1 MTSDEDL
8 DPPVPSYLEG
18 IELKRVHDGKILE
31 EDGDASSSPNGA
43 SSSSDS
49 ASSSSDSADA

>member
-18 IELKRVHDGKILE
+18 IELHRVHDGKIIE
-31 EDGDASSSPNGA
+31 EDDGA
-43 SSSSDS
+43 SSSDESDS
-49 ASSSSDSADA
+49 AS

>member
-31 EDGDASSSPNGA
+31 EDGD
-43 SSSSDS
+43 D

>member
-18 IELKRVHDGKILE
+18 IELRRVHDGKVIE
-31 EDGDASSSPNGA
+31 VHDDDTSSSPDGA
-43 SSSSDS
+43 DT
-49 ASSSSDSADA
+49 

>member
-18 IELKRVHDGKILE
+18 ITLKRVHDGRVTE
-31 EDGDASSSPNGA
+31 EDDSSPE
-43 SSSSDS
+43 D
-49 ASSSSDSADA
+49 DPDQ

>member
-18 IELKRVHDGKILE
+18 IELKRVHDGKVIEE
-31 EDGDASSSPNGA
+31 EDDDASSSDE
-43 SSSSDS
+43 SDS
-49 ASSSSDSADA
+49 AS

>member
-18 IELKRVHDGKILE
+18 IELKRVHDGKVIE
-31 EDGDASSSPNGA
+31 EHDDDG
-43 SSSSDS
+43 S
-49 ASSSSDSADA
+49 AAADDPGE

>member
-18 IELKRVHDGKILE
+18 ITLKRVHDGKVIE
-31 EDGDASSSPNGA
+31 EHDDDAA
-43 SSSSDS
+43 
-49 ASSSSDSADA
+49 SADEPGE

>member
-31 EDGDASSSPNGA
+31 KHDDASSP
-43 SSSSDS
+43 SSDS
-49 ASSSSDSADA
+49 ASLSSDSADA

>member
-18 IELKRVHDGKILE
+18 ITLKRVHDGQVTE
-31 EDGDASSSPNGA
+31 EHDDEGSSP
-43 SSSSDS
+43 
-49 ASSSSDSADA
+49 ADGPGE

>member
-18 IELKRVHDGKILE
+18 IELHRVHDGKVIE
-31 EDGDASSSPNGA
+31 KEDDDA
-43 SSSSDS
+43 SSSSDE
-49 ASSSSDSADA
+49 SDSAS

>member
-18 IELKRVHDGKILE
+18 IELKRVHDGKVLE
-31 EDGDASSSPNGA
+31 EHDDDGPAPTGEP
-43 SSSSDS
+43 DS
-49 ASSSSDSADA
+49 AS

>member
-18 IELKRVHDGKILE
+18 IELKRVHDGKVLE
-31 EDGDASSSPNGA
+31 EHDDDASPSDGA
-43 SSSSDS
+43 H
-49 ASSSSDSADA
+49 A

>member
-18 IELKRVHDGKILE
+18 IELKRVHDGKVLE
-31 EDGDASSSPNGA
+31 EHDEDASSSSGGA
-43 SSSSDS
+43 DT
-49 ASSSSDSADA
+49 

>member
-18 IELKRVHDGKILE
+18 ITLKRVHDGKVLE
-31 EDGDASSSPNGA
+31 EQDDDGPAPQDT
-43 SSSSDS
+43 SDS
-49 ASSSSDSADA
+49 AS

>member
-18 IELKRVHDGKILE
+18 IELNRVHDGKVIE
-31 EDGDASSSPNGA
+31 EQDDEGSSP
-43 SSSSDS
+43 SDS
-49 ASSSSDSADA
+49 AGS

>member
-18 IELKRVHDGKILE
+18 IELHRVHDGKVIEE
-31 EDGDASSSPNGA
+31 EDDG
-43 SSSSDS
+43 SSSSDES
-49 ASSSSDSADA
+49 DPAS

>member
-18 IELKRVHDGKILE
+18 IELKRVRDGKVLE
-31 EDGDASSSPNGA
+31 EHDDDD
-43 SSSSDS
+43 SSSSDG
-49 ASSSSDSADA
+49 ADT

>member
-18 IELKRVHDGKILE
+18 IELKRVHDGKVIE
-31 EDGDASSSPNGA
+31 EHDDDDDPAPVDGPGE
-43 SSSSDS
+43 
-49 ASSSSDSADA
+49 

>member
-18 IELKRVHDGKILE
+18 IELKRVHDGKVTE
-31 EDGDASSSPNGA
+31 EHDADA
-43 SSSSDS
+43 SSSSD
-49 ASSSSDSADA
+49 DADA

>member
-18 IELKRVHDGKILE
+18 IELKRVHDGKVLE
-31 EDGDASSSPNGA
+31 EHDDDA
-43 SSSSDS
+43 SSSSDG
-49 ASSSSDSADA
+49 ADT

>member
-18 IELKRVHDGKILE
+18 IELKRVHDGTVLE
-31 EDGDASSSPNGA
+31 DYVSAPSGA
-43 SSSSDS
+43 DT
-49 ASSSSDSADA
+49 

>member
-18 IELKRVHDGKILE
+18 ITLKRVHDGQVTE
-31 EDGDASSSPNGA
+31 EDDDAPR
-43 SSSSDS
+43 SSDG
-49 ASSSSDSADA
+49 AYT